1 MIAESEEGSKEDRK
15 EGRKEEMTKGKHQ
28 ERTPLLSL
36 FTTYC
41 LFLLFT
47 ILYEPLIFFI
57 CSYD

>member
-1 MIAESEEGSKEDRK
+1 MREGRK
-15 EGRKEEMTKGKHQ
+15 EGRKEGITKGKHQ

-47 ILYEPLIFFI
+47 ILYEPLILFI
-57 CSYD
+57 CTYD